1 MKDEFD
7 DLFGEY
13 EKEFEDREKQE
24 KGEEGKK
31 EGEEGV
37 KENKQAKEDEF
48 GDLSE
53 LSKMMGVKP
62 KNAAIISGLDKISLC
77 SMCTLC
83 EIPADCFD
91 GNHGSFAVLN
101 VKDRDP
107 EEDARTLTQTFRG
120 LEAVLIVN
128 RDQNLSAKVYKEGK
142 EQEKIAPPLIL
153 FEFPTLKSYLVGI
166 SNLSEL
172 KGEGASVNSLSLTK
186 EEALTL
192 LKQIF

>member
-7 DLFGEY
+7 DIFGEY
-13 EKEFEDREKQE
+13 EKEFEDGEKQAGSGKE
-24 KGEEGKK
+24 KKDGKEQK
-31 EGEEGV
+31 G
-37 KENKQAKEDEF
+37 NKQAKEDEF

-91 GNHGSFAVLN
+91 GNHGSFAVLD

-107 EEDARTLTQTFRG
+107 EEDARILTQTFRG

-142 EQEKIAPPLIL
+142 EQEKLAPPLIL
-153 FEFPTLKSYLVGI
+153 FEFPTLKNYLVGI

-172 KGEGASVNSLSLTK
+172 KGEETSVNSLSLTK

>member
-7 DLFGEY
+7 DIFGEY
-13 EKEFEDREKQE
+13 EKEFEDGEKQAGNGKE
-24 KGEEGKK
+24 KKDGKEQK
-31 EGEEGV
+31 G
-37 KENKQAKEDEF
+37 NKQAKEDEF

-91 GNHGSFAVLN
+91 GNHGSFAVLD

-107 EEDARTLTQTFRG
+107 EEDARILTQTFRG

-142 EQEKIAPPLIL
+142 EQEKLAPPLIL
-153 FEFPTLKSYLVGI
+153 FEFPTLKNYLVGI

-172 KGEGASVNSLSLTK
+172 KGEGTSVNSLSLTK

>member
-13 EKEFEDREKQE
+13 EKEFEDGEKQE
-24 KGEEGKK
+24 EGKEGEK
-31 EGEEGV
+31 EGEERE
-37 KENKQAKEDEF
+37 ENKQAKEDEF

-91 GNHGSFAVLN
+91 ANHGSFAVLN

-107 EEDARTLTQTFRG
+107 EEDARILTQTFRG
-120 LEAVLIVN
+120 LEVVLIVN

-142 EQEKIAPPLIL
+142 EKEKVAPPIIL
-153 FEFPTLKSYLVGI
+153 FEFPALKNYLVGI

-172 KGEGASVNSLSLTK
+172 KGEGTSVNSLSLTK

>member
-7 DLFGEY
+7 DIFGEY
-13 EKEFEDREKQE
+13 EKEFEDGEKQE
-24 KGEEGKK
+24 ESGKEK
-31 EGEEGV
+31 EDGKEP

-91 GNHGSFAVLN
+91 GNHGSFAVLD

-142 EQEKIAPPLIL
+142 EQEKIAPPLLL
-153 FEFPTLKSYLVGI
+153 FGFPALKNYLVGI
-166 SNLSEL
+166 SDLSEL

>member
-7 DLFGEY
+7 DIFGEY
-13 EKEFEDREKQE
+13 EKEFEDGEKQAGNGKE
-24 KGEEGKK
+24 KKDGKEQK
-31 EGEEGV
+31 G
-37 KENKQAKEDEF
+37 NKQAKEDEF

-91 GNHGSFAVLN
+91 GNHGSFAVLD

-107 EEDARTLTQTFRG
+107 EEDARILTQTFRG

-142 EQEKIAPPLIL
+142 EQEKLAPPLIL
-153 FEFPTLKSYLVGI
+153 FEFPTLKNYLVGI
-166 SNLSEL
+166 ANLSEL
-172 KGEGASVNSLSLTK
+172 KGEGTSVNSLSLTK

>member
-13 EKEFEDREKQE
+13 EKEFEDGEKQAGSGKEE
-24 KGEEGKK
+24 KEEEEQKGKP
-31 EGEEGV
+31 
-37 KENKQAKEDEF
+37 AKEDEF

-91 GNHGSFAVLN
+91 GNHGSFAVLD

-128 RDQNLSAKVYKEGK
+128 RNQNLSAKVYKEGK

>member
-7 DLFGEY
+7 DIFGEY
-13 EKEFEDREKQE
+13 EKEFEDGEKQAGSGKE
-24 KGEEGKK
+24 KKDGKEQK
-31 EGEEGV
+31 G
-37 KENKQAKEDEF
+37 NKQAKEDEF

-91 GNHGSFAVLN
+91 GNHGSFAVLD

-107 EEDARTLTQTFRG
+107 EEDARILTQTFRG

-142 EQEKIAPPLIL
+142 EQEKLAPPLIL
-153 FEFPTLKSYLVGI
+153 FEFPTLKNYLVGI
-166 SNLSEL
+166 ANLSEL
-172 KGEGASVNSLSLTK
+172 KGEGTSVNSLSLTK

>member
-7 DLFGEY
+7 DIFGEY
-13 EKEFEDREKQE
+13 EKEFEDGEKQAGSGKE
-24 KGEEGKK
+24 KKDGKEQK
-31 EGEEGV
+31 G
-37 KENKQAKEDEF
+37 NKQAKEDEF

-91 GNHGSFAVLN
+91 GNHGSFAVLD

-153 FEFPTLKSYLVGI
+153 FGFPALKNYLVGI

>member
-13 EKEFEDREKQE
+13 EKEFEDGEKQAGSGKEEKEGQEE
-24 KGEEGKK
+24 KG
-31 EGEEGV
+31 
-37 KENKQAKEDEF
+37 NNQAKEDEF

-91 GNHGSFAVLN
+91 GNHGSFAVLD

-107 EEDARTLTQTFRG
+107 EEDARILTQTFRG

>member
-7 DLFGEY
+7 DIFGEY
-13 EKEFEDREKQE
+13 EKEFEDGEKQAGSGKE
-24 KGEEGKK
+24 KEDGKEQK
-31 EGEEGV
+31 G
-37 KENKQAKEDEF
+37 NKQAKEDEF

-91 GNHGSFAVLN
+91 GNHGSFAVLD

-107 EEDARTLTQTFRG
+107 EEDARILTQTFRG

-128 RDQNLSAKVYKEGK
+128 RDQSLSAKVYKEGK
-142 EQEKIAPPLIL
+142 EQEKLASPLIL
-153 FEFPTLKSYLVGI
+153 FEFPTLKNYLVGI

-172 KGEGASVNSLSLTK
+172 KGEGTSVNSLSLTK

>member
-7 DLFGEY
+7 DIFGEY
-13 EKEFEDREKQE
+13 EKEFEDGEKQAGSGKE
-24 KGEEGKK
+24 KKDGKEQK
-31 EGEEGV
+31 G
-37 KENKQAKEDEF
+37 NKQAKEDEF

-91 GNHGSFAVLN
+91 GNHGSFAVLD

-107 EEDARTLTQTFRG
+107 EEDARILTQTFRG

-142 EQEKIAPPLIL
+142 EQEKLSPPLIL
-153 FEFPTLKSYLVGI
+153 FEFPTLKNYLVGI

-172 KGEGASVNSLSLTK
+172 KGEGTSINSLSLTK

>member
-7 DLFGEY
+7 DIFGEY
-13 EKEFEDREKQE
+13 EKEFEDGEKQAGSGKE
-24 KGEEGKK
+24 KKDGKEQK
-31 EGEEGV
+31 G
-37 KENKQAKEDEF
+37 NKQAKEDEF

-91 GNHGSFAVLN
+91 GNHGSFAVLD

-107 EEDARTLTQTFRG
+107 EEDARILTQTFRG

-142 EQEKIAPPLIL
+142 EQEKLAPPLIL
-153 FEFPTLKSYLVGI
+153 FEFPTLKNYLVGI

-172 KGEGASVNSLSLTK
+172 KGEGTSVNSLSLTK

>member
-13 EKEFEDREKQE
+13 EKEFKDGEKQAGSE
-24 KGEEGKK
+24 KGGND
-31 EGEEGV
+31 GEEQKG
-37 KENKQAKEDEF
+37 NKQAKEDEF

-91 GNHGSFAVLN
+91 GNHGSFAMLD

-107 EEDARTLTQTFRG
+107 EEDARILTQTFRG

-153 FEFPTLKSYLVGI
+153 FEFPTLKNYLVGI

-172 KGEGASVNSLSLTK
+172 KGEGASLNSLSLTK

>member
-7 DLFGEY
+7 DIFGEY
-13 EKEFEDREKQE
+13 EKEFEDGEKQAGNGKE
-24 KGEEGKK
+24 KKDGKEQK
-31 EGEEGV
+31 G
-37 KENKQAKEDEF
+37 NKQAKEDEF

-91 GNHGSFAVLN
+91 GNHGSFAVLD

-107 EEDARTLTQTFRG
+107 EEDVRILTQTFRG

-142 EQEKIAPPLIL
+142 EQEKLAPPLIL
-153 FEFPTLKSYLVGI
+153 FEFPTLKNYLVGI
-166 SNLSEL
+166 ANLSEL
-172 KGEGASVNSLSLTK
+172 KGEGTSVNSLSLTK

>member
-7 DLFGEY
+7 DIFGEY
-13 EKEFEDREKQE
+13 EKEFEDGEKQAGSGKE
-24 KGEEGKK
+24 KKDGKEQK
-31 EGEEGV
+31 G
-37 KENKQAKEDEF
+37 NKQAKEDEF

-91 GNHGSFAVLN
+91 GNHGSFAVLD
-101 VKDRDP
+101 VQDRDP
-107 EEDARTLTQTFRG
+107 EEDARILTQTFRG

-142 EQEKIAPPLIL
+142 EQEKLAPPLIL
-153 FEFPTLKSYLVGI
+153 FEFPTLKNYLVGI
-166 SNLSEL
+166 ANLSEL
-172 KGEGASVNSLSLTK
+172 KGEGTSVNSLSLTK

>member
-7 DLFGEY
+7 DIFGEY
-13 EKEFEDREKQE
+13 EKEFEDGEKQAGSGKE
-24 KGEEGKK
+24 KKDGKEQK
-31 EGEEGV
+31 G
-37 KENKQAKEDEF
+37 NKQAKEDEF

-91 GNHGSFAVLN
+91 GNHGSFAVLD

-107 EEDARTLTQTFRG
+107 EEDARILTQTFRG

-142 EQEKIAPPLIL
+142 EQEKLAPPLIL
-153 FEFPTLKSYLVGI
+153 FEFPTLKNYLVGI

-172 KGEGASVNSLSLTK
+172 KGEGTSVNSLSLAK

>member
-13 EKEFEDREKQE
+13 EKEFEDGEKQE
-24 KGEEGKK
+24 EGKEGEK
-31 EGEEGV
+31 EGEEME
-37 KENKQAKEDEF
+37 ENKQAKEDEF

-91 GNHGSFAVLN
+91 ANHGSFAVLN

-107 EEDARTLTQTFRG
+107 EEDARVLTQTFRG
-120 LEAVLIVN
+120 LEVVLIVN

-142 EQEKIAPPLIL
+142 EKEKVAPPIIL
-153 FEFPTLKSYLVGI
+153 FEFPALKNYLVGI

-172 KGEGASVNSLSLTK
+172 KGEEASVNSLSLTK

>member
-7 DLFGEY
+7 DIFGEY
-13 EKEFEDREKQE
+13 EKEFEDGEKQAGSGKE
-24 KGEEGKK
+24 KKDGKEQK
-31 EGEEGV
+31 G
-37 KENKQAKEDEF
+37 NKQAKEDEF

-91 GNHGSFAVLN
+91 GNHGSFAVLD

-107 EEDARTLTQTFRG
+107 EEDARILTQTFRG

-142 EQEKIAPPLIL
+142 EQEKLAPPLIL
-153 FEFPTLKSYLVGI
+153 FEFPTLKNYLVGI

-172 KGEGASVNSLSLTK
+172 KEEGASVNSLSLTK

>member
-7 DLFGEY
+7 DIFGEY
-13 EKEFEDREKQE
+13 EKEFEDGEKQAGNGKE
-24 KGEEGKK
+24 KKDGKEQK
-31 EGEEGV
+31 G
-37 KENKQAKEDEF
+37 NKQAKEDEF

-77 SMCTLC
+77 SICTLC
-83 EIPADCFD
+83 EITADCFD
-91 GNHGSFAVLN
+91 GNHGSFAVLD

-107 EEDARTLTQTFRG
+107 EEDARILTQTFRG

-142 EQEKIAPPLIL
+142 EQEKLAPPLIL
-153 FEFPTLKSYLVGI
+153 FEFPTLKNYLVGI
-166 SNLSEL
+166 ANLSEL
-172 KGEGASVNSLSLTK
+172 KGEGTSVNSLSLTK

>member
-13 EKEFEDREKQE
+13 EKEFEDGEKQAGSGKEE
-24 KGEEGKK
+24 KEEEEQKGKP
-31 EGEEGV
+31 
-37 KENKQAKEDEF
+37 AKEDEF

-91 GNHGSFAVLN
+91 GNHGSFAVLD

>member
-13 EKEFEDREKQE
+13 EKEFEDGEKQAGSGKEE
-24 KGEEGKK
+24 KGEE
-31 EGEEGV
+31 EET
-37 KENKQAKEDEF
+37 KEDEF

-91 GNHGSFAVLN
+91 GNHGSFAVLD

-107 EEDARTLTQTFRG
+107 EEDARILTQTFRG

-153 FEFPTLKSYLVGI
+153 FEFPTLKNYLVGI

>member
-7 DLFGEY
+7 DIFGEY
-13 EKEFEDREKQE
+13 EKEFEDGEKQE
-24 KGEEGKK
+24 ESGKEK
-31 EGEEGV
+31 EDGKEP

-91 GNHGSFAVLN
+91 GNHGSFAVLD

-153 FEFPTLKSYLVGI
+153 FGFPALKNYLVGI
-166 SNLSEL
+166 SDLSEL

>member
-7 DLFGEY
+7 DIFGEY
-13 EKEFEDREKQE
+13 EKEFEDGEKQAGSGKE
-24 KGEEGKK
+24 KKDGKEQK
-31 EGEEGV
+31 G
-37 KENKQAKEDEF
+37 NKQAKEDEF

-91 GNHGSFAVLN
+91 GNHGSFAVLD

-153 FEFPTLKSYLVGI
+153 FGFPALKNYLVGI
-166 SNLSEL
+166 SDLSEL

>member
-7 DLFGEY
+7 DIFGEY
-13 EKEFEDREKQE
+13 EKEFEDGEKQAGNGKE
-24 KGEEGKK
+24 KKDGKEQK
-31 EGEEGV
+31 G
-37 KENKQAKEDEF
+37 NKQAKEDEF

-91 GNHGSFAVLN
+91 GNHGSFAVLD

-107 EEDARTLTQTFRG
+107 EEDARILTQTFRG

-142 EQEKIAPPLIL
+142 EQEKLAPSLIL
-153 FEFPTLKSYLVGI
+153 FEFPTLKNYLVGI
-166 SNLSEL
+166 ANLSEL
-172 KGEGASVNSLSLTK
+172 KGEGTSVNSLSLTK

>member
-13 EKEFEDREKQE
+13 EKEFEDGEKQE
-24 KGEEGKK
+24 GSGKEEKEEEEQKGKP
-31 EGEEGV
+31 
-37 KENKQAKEDEF
+37 AKEDEF

-91 GNHGSFAVLN
+91 GNHGSFAVLD

-107 EEDARTLTQTFRG
+107 EEDARILTQTFRG

-153 FEFPTLKSYLVGI
+153 FEFPTLKNYLVGI
-166 SNLSEL
+166 SNISEL

>member
-7 DLFGEY
+7 DIFGEY
-13 EKEFEDREKQE
+13 EKEFEDGEKQAGSGKE
-24 KGEEGKK
+24 KKDGKEQK
-31 EGEEGV
+31 G
-37 KENKQAKEDEF
+37 NKQAKEDEF

-91 GNHGSFAVLN
+91 GSHGSFAVLD

-142 EQEKIAPPLIL
+142 EQEKLAPPLIL
-153 FEFPTLKSYLVGI
+153 FEFPTLKNYLVGI

-172 KGEGASVNSLSLTK
+172 KGEGTSVNSLSLTK